1 MKKNIKVIL
10 NEPDISDYYLFSDI
24 LAEFGIDNEI
34 IESEQ
39 EGNELGFDFSELIVL
54 LPILLPYL
62 EQLRKAV
69 EAYFDYK
76 KSMVAKVEV
85 TLKNGEKELHINSEN
100 SEIPDIDTLVKFF
113 N

>member
-1 MKKNIKVIL
+1 MNKSFKVNL
-10 NEPDISDYYLFSDI
+10 NKTDISDYYLFSNI
-24 LAEFGIDNEI
+24 LSKYGIENKI
-34 IESEQ
+34 IEKDQ

-54 LPILLPYL
+54 LPVLLPFL

-76 KSMVAKVEV
+76 KGMVAKVEV
-85 TLKNGEKELHINSEN
+85 TLKNGNKELHISSEN
-100 SEIPDIDTLVKFF
+100 SEIPDIETLEKFF